1 MAAATTTAGGV
12 PNNVLGTFFGSS
24 LQNAF
29 AQINPSNPQNL
40 DILQI
45 TVPGSPG
52 VSNSPTPI
60 VVLNV
65 TFAGVVN
72 SPASNPTNGTRI
84 GVFHAIDLTPNATV
98 AQLFA
103 DVWKWNATQG
113 AKADI
118 LQVVNIGG
126 NISYWLDFLGVAHG
140 A

>member
-12 PNNVLGTFFGSS
+12 PNCVLEPVQGSS

-29 AQINPSNPQNL
+29 AQINPTNPQNL

-45 TVPGSPG
+45 TVPGSNSIDA
-52 VSNSPTPI
+52 VS
-60 VVLNV
+60 VALNV
-65 TFAGVVN
+65 DFAGVVHK
-72 SPASNPTNGTRI
+72 PAVAPTKGTRA
-84 GVFHAIDLTPNATV
+84 GTFHAINSAVGSTT

-103 DVWKWNATQG
+103 DVWQWNATQG

-118 LQVVNIGG
+118 LQVVSPNGG

-140 A
+140 S

>member
-12 PNNVLGTFFGSS
+12 PNCVLEPVLGSS

-29 AQINPSNPQNL
+29 PQINPSNPQNL

-45 TVPGSPG
+45 TVPGS
-52 VSNSPTPI
+52 NSIDSPA
-60 VVLNV
+60 VALNV
-65 TFAGVVN
+65 DFAGVVHKPAV
-72 SPASNPTNGTRI
+72 SPTKGTRA
-84 GVFHAIDLTPNATV
+84 GTFHAINSLPSSTT

-103 DVWKWNATQG
+103 DVWQWNATQG
-113 AKADI
+113 AKADV

-140 A
+140 S

>member
-1 MAAATTTAGGV
+1 MASATTTAGGV
-12 PNNVLGTFFGSS
+12 PNAVLGAVFGSS

-29 AQINPSNPQNL
+29 VQINPSNPQNL

-45 TVPGSPG
+45 VVPGEPG

-60 VVLNV
+60 CVLNV
-65 TFAGVVN
+65 DFTGAVH
-72 SPASNPTNGTRI
+72 SPAVNPTNGTRA
-84 GVFHAIDLTPNATV
+84 GVFSAVDQTPNATV

-103 DVWKWNATQG
+103 SVWKWNATQG

-118 LQVVNIGG
+118 LQVVNQGG

-140 A
+140 S